1 MKNFKELGSKKKKFL
16 ISAGG
21 ILVITLIVILAAT
34 GLPKDGD
41 SKADKVI
48 QGNQDIQSSDEA
60 QTDDENKNAAEAA
73 ADDGKDGNGSA
84 ETGGQIPSAQS
95 GSSGTGSGTSG
106 GQNNQSASQSPSHR
120 HVWADHVATVT
131 VEDEPARS
139 EKVTE
144 YKMYWWDQK
153 KWTTTEDAAVFRQW
167 EREKITWM
175 KEYKYENNMPPEL
188 FIGYDGNGNPQYTN
202 DHSIITYYKTVP
214 AVTHEEKKVDYQ
226 YCTICGARKD

>member
-73 ADDGKDGNGSA
+73 ADDGKD
-84 ETGGQIPSAQS
+84 
-95 GSSGTGSGTSG
+95 
-106 GQNNQSASQSPSHR
+106 R
-120 HVWADHVATVT
+120 LLRADHLAQALVRA
-131 VEDEPARS
+131 AA
-139 EKVTE
+139 K
-144 YKMYWWDQK
+144 
-153 KWTTTEDAAVFRQW
+153 TTSQPVSPLLTDMSGL
-167 EREKITWM
+167 TM
-175 KEYKYENNMPPEL
+175 
-188 FIGYDGNGNPQYTN
+188 
-202 DHSIITYYKTVP
+202 
-214 AVTHEEKKVDYQ
+214 
-226 YCTICGARKD
+226 

>member
-48 QGNQDIQSSDEA
+48 QGNQDIQASDEA

-73 ADDGKDGNGSA
+73 ADDGKDGSGSA

-95 GSSGTGSGTSG
+95 GSSGKALVRAAAKTTSQPVSPLLTDMSGLT
-106 GQNNQSASQSPSHR
+106 
-120 HVWADHVATVT
+120 
-131 VEDEPARS
+131 
-139 EKVTE
+139 
-144 YKMYWWDQK
+144 M
-153 KWTTTEDAAVFRQW
+153 
-167 EREKITWM
+167 
-175 KEYKYENNMPPEL
+175 
-188 FIGYDGNGNPQYTN
+188 
-202 DHSIITYYKTVP
+202 
-214 AVTHEEKKVDYQ
+214 
-226 YCTICGARKD
+226 